1 MRNARVALIALI
13 AVVALITF
21 FVRIPLPSRGYLNI
35 GDVAV
40 VFAGLV
46 LSSLVQKRGFWWGAA
61 AGGLGSAL
69 ADVIGGYL
77 IFAPVTL
84 VAKGLE
90 GGCAALAGRRQ
101 GLPHWAWLVIGGA
114 LMMAAYFV
122 GEWLMPNIGLQGAV
136 SELVPNLIQAASGVI
151 GGRLTFAAYQRL
163 VEGTRA

>member
-1 MRNARVALIALI
+1 MLRR
-13 AVVALITF
+13 
-21 FVRIPLPSRGYLNI
+21 VRI
-35 GDVAV
+35 
-40 VFAGLV
+40 
-46 LSSLVQKRGFWWGAA
+46 SSVSFCIRPDDMRIAPTIRVDGRP
-61 AGGLGSAL
+61 
-69 ADVIGGYL
+69 
-77 IFAPVTL
+77 APVTL

-114 LMMAAYFV
+114 LMMATYFV

-136 SELVPNLIQAASGVI
+136 SELGPNLIQAASGVI